1 MAVSSIPS
9 LARASKFNLQ
19 THIFNGARLSSFRPF
34 STSSF
39 PFLSLTNST
48 ASSSTKTLAPQAHA
62 HSASSHPAS
71 TATHHAYAQQF
82 LAGVSSGHAKFMQ
95 PRNRTA
101 TASAVDATPL
111 PTFPCEKSALDRLF
125 REQTAS
131 GRERAFFVND
141 VGVVERQHA
150 RWVKQLPDVRP
161 FYAVKCNPDPT
172 LCRILAGLGTGFD
185 CASGEEMALVLSMGV
200 APADIIF
207 ANPIK
212 NVKDLKYAKS
222 VGVKKMTFDNEAEL
236 YKIKEF
242 FPEAELVLR
251 LLADDSGSKMKFGV
265 KFGAPQVHVEGLLK
279 TCKALNLKVL
289 GTSFHIG
296 SGCFDAQSYRKA
308 LQLSRSVFDLGAKL
322 NMPKFTFV
330 DIGGGFPGNP
340 TENERV
346 GDAPAFEEMAD
357 VIRSSSAEFFPKESG
372 VQMIGEP
379 GRYMA
384 TAWSTLFV
392 LVQGKRE
399 EPRAEAA
406 ADAAAQK
413 RRFLYYIN
421 DGVYGSFN
429 NIMFDHAVP
438 EPIPA
443 YRFLADKVSLDRSRH
458 ARRDVSPYLSTAVP
472 QVAAAGSSFA
482 SSFFGLESPSAGLQS
497 ARAFHTTFGRD
508 TECLGT
514 FFGPTCDSMDVVAT
528 NFPVEELFVGDWLAF
543 SASGAYTSAAA
554 TTFNGMPKPTTH
566 YCRSRQPS
574 PNKQ

>member
-9 LARASKFNLQ
+9 LARAFNYHNK
-19 THIFNGARLSSFRPF
+19 TNIFNGACVSSLRSF
-34 STSSF
+34 SSSSF
-39 PFLSLTNST
+39 PYLNL
-48 ASSSTKTLAPQAHA
+48 SSTPSTSKSSLAPPQAHA

-71 TATHHAYAQQF
+71 AATHHAYAQQF
-82 LAGVSSGHAKFMQ
+82 LAGVSAGHSKFMQ

-111 PTFPCEKSALDRLF
+111 PTFPCEKSAIDRLF
-125 REQTAS
+125 KEQTAN

-150 RWVKQLPDVRP
+150 RWVKQLPSIRP

-200 APADIIF
+200 DPNDVIF

-212 NVKDLKYAKS
+212 NVKDLKYARS

-236 YKIKEF
+236 YKVKEF

-279 TCKALNLKVL
+279 TCKALNLKVI

-296 SGCFDAQSYRKA
+296 SGCFDAQSYHKA
-308 LQLSRSVFDLGAKL
+308 LQLSRSVFDMGMKL

-340 TENERV
+340 TEHERI

-357 VIRSSSAEFFPKESG
+357 VIRSSSAEFFPQEMG

-399 EPRAEAA
+399 EPASSEAT
-406 ADAAAQK
+406 K

-443 YRFLADKVSLDRSRH
+443 YRFLADKISLDRSR
-458 ARRDVSPYLSTAVP
+458 RRDVSPYLSTAVP
-472 QVAAAGSSFA
+472 QVAAIGSSFA
-482 SSFFGLESPSAGLQS
+482 SSFFGMDSPSTNLQS

-528 NFPVEELFVGDWLAF
+528 NHPVEELFVGDWIAF
-543 SASGAYTSAAA
+543 AASGAYTSAAA
-554 TTFNGMPKPTTH
+554 TTFNGMQKPTTH

-574 PNKQ
+574 PNKN